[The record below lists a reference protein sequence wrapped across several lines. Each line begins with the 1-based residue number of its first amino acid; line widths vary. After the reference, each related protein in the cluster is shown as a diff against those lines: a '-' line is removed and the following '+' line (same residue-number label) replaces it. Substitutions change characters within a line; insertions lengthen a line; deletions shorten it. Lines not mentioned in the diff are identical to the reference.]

1 MVSKKRYDNYKPSG
15 VEWLEEIPAHW
26 QVKDLKH
33 LCSICAE
40 YGLNEAAES
49 YQSSGIRFL
58 RTSDIDDF
66 GNITDDGVYLDE
78 ELTKKTLLE
87 SGDLLISR
95 SGTIGRTLLF
105 DSAKHGP
112 SSWAGYLVRY
122 RPIQQIIEP
131 RYLFLFSKT
140 LNYVDWLSTQTIS
153 STIGNVNGQKFA
165 NMPIPVPPLPEQQAI
180 VRFLEER
187 TGKIDALIAHKQQ
200 LLNLLAEK
208 RSALI
213 TQAVT
218 KGLDPSVPLKPS
230 GVEWLGDIPAHWEV
244 KRLKHLALKIGSGVT
259 PTGGANVYGS
269 QGVAFLRS
277 QNIHFN
283 GLKLDDVVF
292 IDDQIDQDMKETRV
306 HYGDI
311 LLNIT
316 GASLGRATCF
326 DIKNYPANVNQHVCI
341 IRLDHNYFNFRFY
354 TYYVSSRA
362 LQDQIFGNQQGV
374 SREALNFE
382 QLGNLLFVFP
392 LDTEQQAIVA
402 YLDERLQK
410 LDAVKAALLTAIDRL
425 KEYRSALITSAV
437 TGKIDVRHLQPKE
450 TLSV

>member
-15 VEWLEEIPAHW
+15 VEWLGEIPTHW
-26 QVKDLKH
+26 KVKQLKYAVT
-33 LCSICAE
+33 LI
-40 YGLNEAAES
+40 NNKIDAAES
-49 YQSSGIRFL
+49 SLPYMGLEHIESWTGRKLDNQEASSESTVTIYQANDILFGKL
-58 RTSDIDDF
+58 RPYLAK
-66 GNITDDGVYLDE
+66 VYLADDNKGLCSTE
-78 ELTKKTLLE
+78 ALVLRHGKDSIPTFLKYYFLTKDFINTVDGSTYGSKMPRASWDFIGSLSQLL
-87 SGDLLISR
+87 
-95 SGTIGRTLLF
+95 
-105 DSAKHGP
+105 
-112 SSWAGYLVRY
+112 
-122 RPIQQIIEP
+122 
-131 RYLFLFSKT
+131 
-140 LNYVDWLSTQTIS
+140 
-153 STIGNVNGQKFA
+153 
-165 NMPIPVPPLPEQQAI
+165 PPLPEQQAI
-180 VRFLEER
+180 VSFLDER
-187 TGKIDALIAHKQQ
+187 TGKIDALIAHKHQ